1 VSRLDEKEQVQSSA
15 SGDLCNPVALV
26 SSSVFSVFSVFSV
39 VKRIRVNPFEQRN
52 PCDYSFVCCTH
63 QLKLAVRPDESSV
76 TGLKSICFL
85 LLSLYHIYQIDI
97 R

>member
-1 VSRLDEKEQVQSSA
+1 VSGLDEKEQVQSSA
-15 SGDLCNPVALV
+15 NGDLCNPVALV
-26 SSSVFSVFSVFSV
+26 SSSVFSVFSV